1 MIEIKPLNTE
11 DIAFWSRP
19 IKIKDLWFNAIL
31 QQPKPTRESNI
42 QFIMKCKMFDAK
54 EISYIVVSREPMTLE
69 EINDIDLNDYIFSN
83 QSNFSKGVNYVC
95 R

>member
-31 QQPKPTRESNI
+31 Q
-42 QFIMKCKMFDAK
+42 
-54 EISYIVVSREPMTLE
+54 
-69 EINDIDLNDYIFSN
+69 
-83 QSNFSKGVNYVC
+83 
-95 R
+95 

>member
-1 MIEIKPLNTE
+1 
-11 DIAFWSRP
+11 
-19 IKIKDLWFNAIL
+19 
-31 QQPKPTRESNI
+31 
-42 QFIMKCKMFDAK
+42 MFDAK

-95 R
+95 K